1 MSFVKNTFAAIGVA
15 TVSVLAIGMIA
26 GDKITQALEN
36 ARQKCNEYDDEY
48 NDEFDMMGFDD
59 DDDDDDDD
67 FDDCAVTNCSE
78 CGSRDDCP
86 FWENDWTTL
95 RYVIENANDDELT
108 EILAMVDSARMD
120 LETAHQ
126 KKEEAASIRSN
137 LQAVEKKAEVLE
149 KSAAEQPAANMKK
162 SVPADDSIQQPKA
175 VAAEV
180 KEKRNSVPP
189 VNATQNEKP
198 VN

>member
-36 ARQKCNEYDDEY
+36 ARQKCDEYD
-48 NDEFDMMGFDD
+48 DEFDMMGFDD
-59 DDDDDDDD
+59 DDD
-67 FDDCAVTNCSE
+67 FDDCATTNCSE

-120 LETAHQ
+120 LEAAHQ

-198 VN
+198 AN